1 MIQKLKKAQR
11 LNIIENL
18 TRSYKVSSTLP
29 KMHQDTRKRNN
40 KSRTF
45 APPDNSDELDRLKK
59 LTEASLTPL
68 REDKYIEENTS
79 FSDKQVLKK
88 INPKYMAEM
97 IDNEEK
103 YKRNKTFYED
113 ESNREHARIN
123 FF

>member
-1 MIQKLKKAQR
+1 ML
-11 LNIIENL
+11 
-18 TRSYKVSSTLP
+18 
-29 KMHQDTRKRNN
+29 QDIRKRDN
-40 KSRTF
+40 KSITF

-68 REDKYIEENTS
+68 REDKYIDENTS

-97 IDNEEK
+97 IDNEET

-113 ESNREHARIN
+113 ESNREHAKIKI
-123 FF
+123 F